1 MRGGDSDKMKDF
13 QSMDFDSEV
22 TSFISSLEKGNYM
35 RTSYSG
41 RLKDKKRTRN
51 LDALISIQGDLVTEA
66 ANYDPVALPVSSF
79 TAQKLKLH
87 PRTVAD
93 LLICINSSRWH
104 LLSWVMDWTSLE
116 QKCRELLENPE
127 IRKQDS
133 ELKYLVIDY
142 TQFDDWSS
150 EEDMLEHQNYG
161 IEKGYEEWDKYSSG
175 DDQPIEERGLED
187 SDEIDDFNVM
197 PKLLDKQGEEA
208 EDDFFDDYIEPKD
221 YLPKKLNSSIA
232 TIETY
237 NHNGKNF
244 DELANSDTINTSKEE
259 PFLAKME
266 GVTEFPVTQEE
277 NISITGNPLHQT
289 ISENSENSAAK
300 MTQEEIQPTNQF
312 ICNRL
317 EIVNQSH
324 PLNLERVNYFSNKLT

>member
-1 MRGGDSDKMKDF
+1 MDRVRLTSMF
-13 QSMDFDSEV
+13 QFP
-22 TSFISSLEKGNYM
+22 L
-35 RTSYSG
+35 
-41 RLKDKKRTRN
+41 
-51 LDALISIQGDLVTEA
+51 GDLVTEA

-161 IEKGYEEWDKYSSG
+161 IGKVYS
-175 DDQPIEERGLED
+175 
-187 SDEIDDFNVM
+187 
-197 PKLLDKQGEEA
+197 
-208 EDDFFDDYIEPKD
+208 
-221 YLPKKLNSSIA
+221 
-232 TIETY
+232 
-237 NHNGKNF
+237 
-244 DELANSDTINTSKEE
+244 
-259 PFLAKME
+259 
-266 GVTEFPVTQEE
+266 
-277 NISITGNPLHQT
+277 
-289 ISENSENSAAK
+289 
-300 MTQEEIQPTNQF
+300 
-312 ICNRL
+312 ICNQNTL
-317 EIVNQSH
+317 LGQKFIA
-324 PLNLERVNYFSNKLT
+324 